1 MNDSMNTSARRF
13 WSLNAAIW
21 ASYAAVATGLGHVYA
36 GGLSS
41 GMVLI
46 SVVLA
51 FFLWIG
57 SGVLRAQA
65 IGLRWF
71 ELDGGALA
79 LRLLAAIAI
88 ISAFAQAGIA
98 AVLLPAVR
106 WHWVTLPGDNVAQ
119 YGWGPLI
126 GYWVNTG
133 VLLGLWTGGWAG
145 RRALR
150 RVRESEIAT
159 LRAASER
166 RALELDALRARLNP
180 HFVFNALNNVRALI
194 LEDPQ
199 RARELV
205 TRLSASLRHALDHS
219 QRDWTTLREELAVV
233 EDYLAVESVHYEQRL
248 RVVVDVDPAAMDA
261 RLPPMA
267 LQLLVENAVKHGIAR
282 TPGGGTLSVRATRR
296 EGYLIIDV
304 ANPGRLGGASDG
316 TGVGLAFLTQRLEDC
331 GGRFRLDEKEGAVY
345 AHLDIPQ

>member
-1 MNDSMNTSARRF
+1 MTTSARWF

-21 ASYAAVATGLGHVYA
+21 ASYAAIATGLGYVFA

-41 GMVLI
+41 GVVLI
-46 SVVLA
+46 SVALA

-57 SGVLRAQA
+57 SGLLRAQA
-65 IGLRWF
+65 TGRRWF

-88 ISAFAQAGIA
+88 ISALAQAGIA
-98 AVLLPAVR
+98 AVLVPSVH
-106 WHWVTLPGDNVAQ
+106 WHWVTLPGNNVAQ
-119 YGWGPLI
+119 YGLGPLI
-126 GYWVNTG
+126 GYWLNTC
-133 VLLGLWTGGWAG
+133 VLLGLWTGAWAG
-145 RRALR
+145 RRAMR
-150 RVRESEIAT
+150 RARESEIAA
-159 LRAASER
+159 LRAASAR

-233 EDYLAVESVHYEQRL
+233 DDYLAVESVHYEQRL
-248 RVVVDVDPAAMDA
+248 QAVIDADPAAMDA

-267 LQLLVENAVKHGIAR
+267 LQLLVENAIKHGIAR
-282 TPGGGTLSVRATRR
+282 TSGGGTLSVRAARR

-304 ANPGRLGGASDG
+304 ASPGKLGGPSDG
-316 TGVGLAFLTQRLEDC
+316 SGVGLAFLIQRLEDC
-331 GGRFRLDEKEGAVY
+331 GGRFRLDEKEDAVH
-345 AHLDIPQ
+345 AHLEIPQ